1 MNNYL
6 VFVLCLAIVLGLY
19 GGLEHAKEQA
29 EINREDQLA
38 LFEQYNVNVSNGD
51 ILYRCSDGHY
61 YVYRPDSI
69 LDMRCG
75 RLVKTVPD
83 RVSLYY
89 EYVVSG

>member
-6 VFVLCLAIVLGLY
+6 VFVIWLAIVIGLF
-19 GGLEHAKEQA
+19 GGLEHAKEQDK
-29 EINREDQLA
+29 INRENQLA

-51 ILYRCSDGHY
+51 ILYRCADGNY

-75 RLVKTVPD
+75 TVIRPMPD
-83 RVSLYY
+83 RVSLYLNRT
-89 EYVVSG
+89 EDG